1 MTDSMDRAF
10 SFLLLNK
17 WGGWAHIEHCGS
29 LSIGVIYF
37 TDKDTEGGRHQRS
50 HRSSP
55 RTKARKTLL

>member
-10 SFLLLNK
+10 SFLLLLK

-37 TDKDTEGGRHQRS
+37 TDKDREGSRHQRS

-55 RTKARKTLL
+55 RTKVRPTLL